1 MSDERRDLAAR
12 RSLFGEIDPF
22 RDFFESPGRLSRLFG
37 EGWPAAN
44 RLDEFAP
51 AMDLHETAS
60 GYAVTLELPGTKKE
74 DVTVECH
81 EHLLTVKGEKRSE
94 REEEDEHRHYTE
106 RSFGRF
112 SRSVRL
118 PSDAADDVKAHFDNG
133 VLTIDIPKEEERKPR
148 VVHID
153 S

>member
-1 MSDERRDLAAR
+1 MRDERRELPVR

-22 RDFFESPGRLSRLFG
+22 RDFFDSRRGLARLFR
-37 EGWPAAN
+37 EDWPEIGRSAG
-44 RLDEFAP
+44 FAP
-51 AMDLHETAS
+51 AMDVHETEA
-60 GYAVTLELPGTKKE
+60 GYAVTVELPGMKKE
-74 DVTVECH
+74 DVTVECR

-94 REEEDEHRHYTE
+94 REEKDEHRHYTE

-118 PSDAADDVKAHFDNG
+118 PSDAGDDVKARFDAG
-133 VLTIDIPKEEERKPR
+133 VLTIDIPKEEEHKPQ
-148 VVHID
+148 VVHIE